1 MSRTVTAIFETAD
14 TAELVRSEIA
24 KLGVAERHISVV
36 GGEDRAGEIDGLNLP
51 QDEASTYKAAVKRG
65 HHVVSADVEDEHV
78 DATAEIMRHPE
89 GGVDI
94 DAHETDYRA
103 SPDYQTDM
111 AGSGEETIAVAEERM
126 AVGKREV
133 DRGTTHVRTYVQEVP
148 IEERIRLR
156 DEHVNVER
164 RATEGRTVSGA
175 EADKLF
181 QDRDIAVEEHD
192 EEAVVS
198 KEAVVTEEI
207 VVSKDVEE
215 REEVV
220 RDTVRKTEVD
230 VDRR

>member
-1 MSRTVTAIFETAD
+1 M
-14 TAELVRSEIA
+14 
-24 KLGVAERHISVV
+24 V
-36 GGEDRAGEIDGLNLP
+36 GGGDRASEIDGLNLP
-51 QDEASTYKAAVKRG
+51 QDEAATYKAAVEQG
-65 HHVVSADVEDEHV
+65 HHVVSADVADEHV
-78 DATAEIMRHPE
+78 DATAEVMRHPE

-94 DAHETDYRA
+94 DAYETEHRA
-103 SPDYQTDM
+103 SPDYRADAT
-111 AGSGEETIAVAEERM
+111 ASEEETIAVAEERM

-148 IEERIRLR
+148 IEERVRLR
-156 DEHVNVER
+156 EETVDVER
-164 RATEGRTVSGA
+164 RATDGRVVSGD
-175 EADKLF
+175 EADELF

-198 KEAVVTEEI
+198 KEAVVAEEV

-220 RDTVRKTEVD
+220 TDTVRKTEVD